1 MKRTLQYLTD
11 RIFMLPLAVLP
22 HHRLSRLIHWLARSK
37 NRALSQALIRL
48 VCRSYN
54 IDLSIAA
61 EPDLQQYASFNE
73 FFTRTLK
80 SGARPIAEGAETI
93 VSPVDGVIS
102 QCGKIGCHSIFQAKG
117 RQFELTTLLGGLET
131 RARPF
136 VNGQFATI
144 YLSPRDYHRIHMPI
158 DGTLQEMVY
167 IPGRLYP
174 VNNPSTRTVPG
185 LFARNE
191 RVAALFDTPAGPMAM
206 ILVGALFVGS
216 IETVWAGEITPP
228 NGNFVQSWRYGEENP
243 ITLKK
248 GEEMGRFNMGSTV
261 VLLFGEEACQFS
273 DQIQATTP
281 LKMGEKI
288 GENGNATVEA

>member
-1 MKRTLQYLTD
+1 MNSPLQYLSD
-11 RIFMLPLAVLP
+11 RIFMLPLALLP
-22 HHRLSRLIHWLARSK
+22 HHRLSRIIHHLARSR
-37 NRALSQALIRL
+37 NRTLSQALIQL

-61 EPDLQQYASFNE
+61 EPDIQHYPSFNR
-73 FFTRTLK
+73 FFTRPLK
-80 SGARPIAEGAETI
+80 AGARPIAEGEDVI
-93 VSPVDGVIS
+93 SSPVDGAIS
-102 QCGKIGCHSIFQAKG
+102 QCGAISERSIFQAKG
-117 RQFELTTLLGGLET
+117 RQFELTDLLGGLET

-136 VNGQFATI
+136 VDGTFATI

-158 DGTLQEMVY
+158 DGTLKEMVY

-206 ILVGALFVGS
+206 VLVGALFVGS

-228 NGNFVQSWRYGEENP
+228 NGHVVQSWRYGEENP
-243 ITLKK
+243 VSLKK

-261 VLLFGEEACQFS
+261 ILLFGKEAAALS
-273 DQIQATTP
+273 TEIQATTP

-288 GENGNATVEA
+288 GQIA